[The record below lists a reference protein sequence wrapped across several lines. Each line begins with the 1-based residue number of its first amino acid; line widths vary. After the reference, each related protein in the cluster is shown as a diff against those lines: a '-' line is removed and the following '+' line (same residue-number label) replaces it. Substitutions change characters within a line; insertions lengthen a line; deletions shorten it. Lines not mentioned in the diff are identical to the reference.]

1 MEDNT
6 TDLATDLGPGD
17 AGPGAPEPA
26 GAGPAGAGPGGVGVS
41 ASGGLVVASL
51 GLLGARAY
59 DPVVA
64 GFLAAPHRTY

>member
-1 MEDNT
+1 LEDNT

-17 AGPGAPEPA
+17 ADPGAPEPA

-41 ASGGLVVASL
+41 ASGGL
-51 GLLGARAY
+51 LGARAY

-64 GFLAAPHRTY
+64 GFLTAPHRTY